1 MAKTMRVPLEDH
13 IEKYKV
19 FAIYNNRVEYRQ
31 IGKVAGIRHQ
41 LPHKQ
46 LASLQLGDMWW
57 PNHDRET
64 PPNARHGY
72 ERIV

>member
-1 MAKTMRVPLEDH
+1 MAKTMRVPLKDH

-19 FAIYNNRVEYRQ
+19 FAVLNNRVEYRQ
-31 IGKVAGIRHQ
+31 IGKVAGTRRQ

-46 LASLQLGDMWW
+46 LASLQLGDIWW
-57 PNHDRET
+57 PRHDHKT

>member
-1 MAKTMRVPLEDH
+1 MAKTMRTPLADH

-19 FAIYNNRVEYRQ
+19 FAILNNRVEYRQ

-41 LPHKQ
+41 LPFRQ
-46 LASLQLGDMWW
+46 LASLQLGDTWW
-57 PNHDRET
+57 HNKDNKT
-64 PPNARHGY
+64 PPNAQHGY